1 MAVVEYFVLGVAAIP
16 FIYYLLALYS
26 TARFFTS
33 TRHTLANSDFF
44 PPVSCLKPIKGLDE
58 DAYENYASFC
68 RQDYPAP
75 YEIVFCVDP
84 GDPALPLLDKL
95 IREFPERDIR
105 LLFGSGRNAIN
116 DKVGRLNRLTTEA
129 KYDVFVIT
137 DGDVRVRPDYLRAV
151 VTPFRDP
158 KVGAATCLYVSTKE
172 TNFVQELQSV
182 GMISDFFAPVM
193 VAWQLDDLKVT
204 FGQSILTTRAAVQAY
219 GGYQV
224 LEDRPAD
231 DVYAGRL
238 VAEKGYEVKL
248 LPYIVQSVA
257 DFTTMSDLLHKRTR
271 WMTVQRLMRPAG
283 HLGLIFTFGLPW
295 SLVAVAV
302 HPTAAVAII
311 YLGGYAV
318 CRAAITWMIG
328 TWGMKQTGL
337 WKKLWLIPIWD
348 ALAFGMWIA
357 SFRRKTIRW
366 RGVDYFLREGRLVS
380 ASRAGAG
387 ANYPKS
393 ETKSS

>member
-1 MAVVEYFVLGVAAIP
+1 LTFGYIVLGIAAIP

-26 TARFFTS
+26 TARFFTVS
-33 TRHTLANSDFF
+33 RGEGGTNNDFL
-44 PPVSCLKPIKGLDE
+44 PPISCLKPIKGLDE

-68 RQDYPAP
+68 RQDYPE

-84 GDPALPLLDKL
+84 DDPALPVLEKL
-95 IREFPERDIR
+95 IRDFPERRIR

-116 DKVGRLNRLTTEA
+116 DKVGRLTRLTAEA
-129 KYDVFVIT
+129 KYDLFVIT

-151 VTPFRDP
+151 ASPFRDP

-172 TNFVQELQSV
+172 TNLVQELQSI

-193 VAWQLDDLKVT
+193 VAWQLNDLKVT
-204 FGQSILTTRAAVQAY
+204 FGQSILTTRKAVQAY
-219 GGYQV
+219 GGYPV

-238 VAEKGYEVKL
+238 VAEQGFEVKL

-271 WMTVQRLMRPAG
+271 WMTVQRLMRPWG
-283 HLGLIFTFGLPW
+283 HLGLIFTWGLPW
-295 SLVAVAV
+295 ALVAVAT
-302 HPTAAVAII
+302 HPTAAVAAA

-318 CRAAITWMIG
+318 CRIAITWTIG
-328 TWGMKQTGL
+328 VWGMKQKGL
-337 WKKLWLIPIWD
+337 WKKMPLIPVWD
-348 ALAFGMWIA
+348 AMAFVMWIA
-357 SFRRKTIRW
+357 SFGRRTIRW
-366 RGVDYFLREGRLVS
+366 RGVDYFLREGRLV
-380 ASRAGAG
+380 AATRAPA
-387 ANYPKS
+387 ARES
-393 ETKSS
+393 